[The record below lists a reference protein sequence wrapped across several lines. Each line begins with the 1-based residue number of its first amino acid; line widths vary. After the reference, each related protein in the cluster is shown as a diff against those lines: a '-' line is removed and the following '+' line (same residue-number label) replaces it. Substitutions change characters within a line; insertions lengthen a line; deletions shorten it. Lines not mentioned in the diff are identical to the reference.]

1 LENLEEKQIGVLMGG
16 LSTERE
22 VSISTGNSVCEAMIR
37 MGLNISPIHVD
48 QNIVDDLQNI
58 DLAFNALHGTYGE
71 DGSIQGLLEYL
82 KIPYT
87 GSGVLGSALAFD
99 KLKTKEILK
108 SHNIP
113 TADYEVLYRNR
124 KETIQRT
131 LELPVVVKPTNQGSS
146 FGISIVQKENQWK
159 LALENAFKYS
169 KEIII
174 EKFIKGRLLA
184 IGMNSEEPMPI
195 IQINPKSEFYDYE
208 AKYTSGK
215 TEYIC
220 PANLTRNE
228 IDRCNEVSKKVFRI
242 LRGRGLPRVD
252 IILDDNGVPFVL
264 EMNTIPGMTPTSLLP
279 MAALEMG
286 IDFDQ
291 LVMEILKK
299 ARLDHGEPS

>member
-1 LENLEEKQIGVLMGG
+1 MGG

-22 VSISTGNSVCEAMIR
+22 VSISSGNSVCEAMMR

-48 QNIVDDLQNI
+48 KNIANKLQNI

-87 GSGVLGSALAFD
+87 GSGIVGSALAFD
-99 KLKTKEILK
+99 KLKSKEILK
-108 SHNIP
+108 SHEIP
-113 TADYEVLYRNR
+113 TADYEVFHKNQ
-124 KETIQRT
+124 KETIQRS
-131 LELPVVVKPTNQGSS
+131 LKLPVVVKPTNQGSS
-146 FGISIVQKENQWK
+146 FGVSIVLKENQWK
-159 LALENAFKYS
+159 PALENAFQYS

-174 EKFIKGRLLA
+174 EKYIKGKLLA
-184 IGMNSEEPMPI
+184 IGMNCDEPMPI
-195 IQINPKSEFYDYE
+195 VHIKPKSGFYDYE

-215 TEYIC
+215 TEYFC
-220 PANLTRNE
+220 PANLAENE
-228 IDRCNEVSKKVFRI
+228 ISNCNEVSRKVFEV

-252 IILDDNGVPFVL
+252 IILSEDGTPFVL

-286 IDFDQ
+286 MDFDQ
-291 LVMEILKK
+291 LVMEILIK
-299 ARLDHGEPS
+299 ARLDYGEPS

>member
-1 LENLEEKQIGVLMGG
+1 MENLEEKQIGVLMGG